1 VYSERQPSELPVAVY
16 SQAGHSVAIVM
27 DEIID
32 IVEHAAAD
40 RSEVDDRGFVGSV
53 VVRGQ
58 IVGLLDVE
66 QAIAAA
72 DPGFFSA
79 VRAELAAAEPNGSLA
94 GFLPAARTGAA
105 DGFGSSDVVTSELVG
120 VNGR

>member
-1 VYSERQPSELPVAVY
+1 VY

-32 IVEHAAAD
+32 IVEYAAAD
-40 RSEVDDRGFVGSV
+40 RSEIDDRGFVGSV

-79 VRAELAAAEPNGSLA
+79 VRAELAAAELDGSLTA
-94 GFLPAARTGAA
+94 FLPAARAGAD
-105 DGFGSSDVVTSELVG
+105 DGFDADVVTNELVG